1 MYILFTKL
9 FFLKYNCI
17 IKCLHDCLSPR
28 YWQACVLTS
37 LSMSRL
43 IMVLASSENQH
54 FHCWNPDG
62 KKKKKLFTVYI
73 HIKNTGCEA
82 TLRLKAELS
91 PETVRI
97 SVPFAPEAKVKISVN
112 ILINNSFF
120 FLLQNKLSCFSA
132 VLLVSIF
139 AVYSAN

>member
-9 FFLKYNCI
+9 FFLKDNCV
-17 IKCLHDCLSPR
+17 IKCLHDCLSPL

-62 KKKKKLFTVYI
+62 KKKKKNYSLFTFI
-73 HIKNTGCEA
+73 
-82 TLRLKAELS
+82 LKIRDVKQPWDSRQNYLLKLS
-91 PETVRI
+91 EFQFLLHQKPKWKYLWTSWSI
-97 SVPFAPEAKVKISVN
+97 IP
-112 ILINNSFF
+112 FF
-120 FLLQNKLSCFSA
+120 FVAKQVKLLFCSASCQYLCS
-132 VLLVSIF
+132 LQC
-139 AVYSAN
+139 